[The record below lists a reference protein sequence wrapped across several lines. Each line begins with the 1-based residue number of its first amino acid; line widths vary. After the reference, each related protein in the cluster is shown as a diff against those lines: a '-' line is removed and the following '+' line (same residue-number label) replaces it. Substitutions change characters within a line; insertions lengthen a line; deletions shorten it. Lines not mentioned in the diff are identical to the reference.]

1 MASNTSS
8 HPGSLFQFFL
18 HKELA
23 LANSQKVLGESIALV
38 YTKKLH
44 FSSFHLLINRKKN
57 LDEEILAEPSS
68 DAAMKDR
75 LQTDGYMALLKQDFT
90 EFFLL
95 EAHRSSHQIFTHVT

>member
-75 LQTDGYMALLKQDFT
+75 LQTDGYMALIKQDFT

-95 EAHRSSHQIFTHVT
+95 VS